1 MSRMQVTLTNLP
13 GVLILEPKLFTDD
26 RGFFTEQFNAKVFA
40 EATGF
45 TGQFVQDNLSRSM
58 RGVVRGLHYQLG
70 QPQSKLVAC
79 LRGEIFDVAVD
90 LRRGSPHF
98 GCWTGFVLSERNR
111 QQAWIP
117 PGFGH
122 GFVAISDVA
131 EVFYKVDAFR
141 HAAGERSILWND
153 PEIGI
158 DWPLGLGD
166 ARLSPKDEQAP
177 GLTQAEIFESGRAGA
192 WIDPGLAAT
201 PR

>member
-1 MSRMQVTLTNLP
+1 MQVKATNLP
-13 GVLILEPKLFTDD
+13 GVLILEPTVFADD
-26 RGFFTEQFNAKVFA
+26 RGFFTEQFNARVFA

-45 TGQFVQDNLSRSM
+45 RGTFVQDNLSRSL

-79 LRGEIFDVAVD
+79 ARGEIFDVAVD

-98 GCWTGFVLSERNR
+98 GQWTGFVLSEANR

-122 GFVAISDVA
+122 GFVALSDVA

-141 HAAGERSILWND
+141 HAPGERSILWND

-158 DWPLGLGD
+158 DWPLLSSD
-166 ARLSPKDEQAP
+166 ARLSPKDVQAP
-177 GLTQAEIFESGRAGA
+177 GLSQAEIFEFGA
-192 WIDPGLAAT
+192 VGFSNDGP
-201 PR
+201 

>member
-1 MSRMQVTLTNLP
+1 MIGMQVTPTNLP
-13 GVLILEPKLFTDD
+13 GVLILEPRLFADD
-26 RGFFTEQFNAKVFA
+26 RGFFTEQFNATVFA

-45 TGQFVQDNLSRSM
+45 TGQFVQDNLSRSI
-58 RGVVRGLHYQLG
+58 RGVVRGLHYQLER
-70 QPQSKLVAC
+70 PQSKLVTC

-98 GCWTGFVLSERNR
+98 GCWTGFVLSESNR

-131 EVFYKVDAFR
+131 EVFYKVDAYR
-141 HAAGERSILWND
+141 HAPGERSIFWND
-153 PEIGI
+153 PRIGI
-158 DWPLGLGD
+158 DWPIAVVD
-166 ARLSPKDEQAP
+166 ALLSPKDEQAP
-177 GLTQAEIFESGRAGA
+177 SLSQAEIFESGAAGA
-192 WIDPGLAAT
+192 WIDADLPST

>member
-1 MSRMQVTLTNLP
+1 MQVKSTNLP
-13 GVLILEPKLFTDD
+13 GVLILEPALFADD
-26 RGFFTEQFNAKVFA
+26 RGFFTEQFNARVFA

-45 TGQFVQDNLSRSM
+45 RGTFVQDNLSRSQ
-58 RGVVRGLHYQLG
+58 RGVLRGLHYQLG

-98 GCWTGFVLSERNR
+98 GQWTGFILSETNR

-122 GFVAISDVA
+122 GFVTLSDVA

-141 HAAGERSILWND
+141 HAPGERSILWND

-158 DWPLGLGD
+158 NWPLAD
-166 ARLSPKDEQAP
+166 TDVRLSPKDEQAP
-177 GLTQAEIFESGRAGA
+177 DLSHAEIFEIDSVGGLGSGSSTNG
-192 WIDPGLAAT
+192 P
-201 PR
+201 

>member
-1 MSRMQVTLTNLP
+1 MQVKATNLP
-13 GVLILEPKLFTDD
+13 GVLILEPTVFADD
-26 RGFFTEQFNAKVFA
+26 RGFFTEQFNARVFA

-45 TGQFVQDNLSRSM
+45 RGTFVQDNLSRSL

-79 LRGEIFDVAVD
+79 SRGEIFDVAVD

-98 GCWTGFVLSERNR
+98 RQWTGFVLSEANR

-122 GFVAISDVA
+122 GFVALSDVA

-141 HAAGERSILWND
+141 HAPGERSILWND

-158 DWPLGLGD
+158 DWPLLSSD
-166 ARLSPKDEQAP
+166 VRLSPKDEQAP
-177 GLTQAEIFESGRAGA
+177 GLSQAEIFEFGA
-192 WIDPGLAAT
+192 VGFSNDGP
-201 PR
+201 

>member
-1 MSRMQVTLTNLP
+1 MQVKPTNLP
-13 GVLILEPKLFTDD
+13 GVLILEPALFADD
-26 RGFFTEQFNAKVFA
+26 RGFFTEHFNARVFA

-45 TGQFVQDNLSRSM
+45 DGTFVQDNLSRSL

-90 LRRGSPHF
+90 LRRDSPHF
-98 GCWTGFVLSERNR
+98 GQWTGFVLSEANR

-122 GFVAISDVA
+122 GFVALSDVA

-141 HAAGERSILWND
+141 HAPGERSILWND
-153 PEIGI
+153 PQIGI
-158 DWPLGLGD
+158 DWPLEGTD

-177 GLTQAEIFESGRAGA
+177 GLSQAEIFEVGSIGSNGS
-192 WIDPGLAAT
+192 
-201 PR
+201 

>member
-1 MSRMQVTLTNLP
+1 MQVKPTNLP
-13 GVLILEPKLFTDD
+13 GVLILEPKLFADD
-26 RGFFTEQFNAKVFA
+26 RGFFTEQFNARVFA

-45 TGQFVQDNLSRSM
+45 QGTFVQDNLSRSL

-90 LRRGSPHF
+90 LRRDSPHF
-98 GCWTGFVLSERNR
+98 GQWTGFVLSEANR

-122 GFVAISDVA
+122 GFVALSDVA

-141 HAAGERSILWND
+141 HAPGERSILWND
-153 PEIGI
+153 PQIGI
-158 DWPLGLGD
+158 DWPLEGTD

-177 GLTQAEIFESGRAGA
+177 GLSQAEIFE
-192 WIDPGLAAT
+192 IDSVGGLVNGSSIDG
-201 PR
+201 P

>member
-1 MSRMQVTLTNLP
+1 MQVKPTNLP
-13 GVLILEPKLFTDD
+13 GVLILEPALFADD

-45 TGQFVQDNLSRSM
+45 DGTFVQDNLSSSL

-98 GCWTGFVLSERNR
+98 GQWTGFILSESNH

-122 GFVAISDVA
+122 GFVALSDVA

-141 HAAGERSILWND
+141 HAPGERSILWND
-153 PEIGI
+153 PQIGI
-158 DWPLGLGD
+158 DWPLKAID
-166 ARLSPKDEQAP
+166 VRLSPKDEQAP
-177 GLTQAEIFESGRAGA
+177 GLSHAEVFEINSVGGLGDGFS
-192 WIDPGLAAT
+192 IDGP
-201 PR
+201 

>member
-1 MSRMQVTLTNLP
+1 MQVKATNLP
-13 GVLILEPKLFTDD
+13 GVLILEPTVFADD
-26 RGFFTEQFNAKVFA
+26 RGFFTEQFNARVFA

-45 TGQFVQDNLSRSM
+45 RGTFVQDNLSRSL

-79 LRGEIFDVAVD
+79 SRGEIFDVAVD

-98 GCWTGFVLSERNR
+98 GQWTGFVLSEANR

-122 GFVAISDVA
+122 GFVALSDVA

-141 HAAGERSILWND
+141 HAPGERSILWND

-158 DWPLGLGD
+158 DWPLLSSD
-166 ARLSPKDEQAP
+166 VRLSPKDEQAP
-177 GLTQAEIFESGRAGA
+177 GLSQAEIFEFGA
-192 WIDPGLAAT
+192 VGFSNDGP
-201 PR
+201 

>member
-1 MSRMQVTLTNLP
+1 MQVKPTNLP
-13 GVLILEPKLFTDD
+13 GVLILEPKLFSDD
-26 RGFFTEQFNAKVFA
+26 RGFFTEQFNARVFA

-45 TGQFVQDNLSRSM
+45 HGTFVQDNLSRSL

-90 LRRGSPHF
+90 LRRDSPHF
-98 GCWTGFVLSERNR
+98 GQWTGFVLSEANR

-117 PGFGH
+117 AGFGH
-122 GFVAISDVA
+122 GFVALSDVA

-141 HAAGERSILWND
+141 HAPGERSILWND
-153 PEIGI
+153 PQIGI
-158 DWPLGLGD
+158 DWPLEGTD

-177 GLTQAEIFESGRAGA
+177 GLSQAEIFE
-192 WIDPGLAAT
+192 IDSVGGLGNGLT
-201 PR
+201 IDGP

>member
-1 MSRMQVTLTNLP
+1 MQVKPTNLP
-13 GVLILEPKLFTDD
+13 GVLILEPALFADD

-45 TGQFVQDNLSRSM
+45 DGTFVQDNLSSSL

-98 GCWTGFVLSERNR
+98 GQWTGFILSESNH

-122 GFVAISDVA
+122 GFVALSDVA
-131 EVFYKVDAFR
+131 EVFYKVDTFR
-141 HAAGERSILWND
+141 HAPGERSILWND
-153 PEIGI
+153 PQIGI
-158 DWPLGLGD
+158 DWPLKAID
-166 ARLSPKDEQAP
+166 VRLSPKDEQAP
-177 GLTQAEIFESGRAGA
+177 GLSHAEVFEINSVGGLGDGFS
-192 WIDPGLAAT
+192 IDGP
-201 PR
+201 

>member
-1 MSRMQVTLTNLP
+1 MQVKPTNLP
-13 GVLILEPKLFTDD
+13 GVLILEPALFADD
-26 RGFFTEQFNAKVFA
+26 RGFFTEQFNARVFA

-45 TGQFVQDNLSRSM
+45 QGAFIQDNLSRSL

-70 QPQSKLVAC
+70 QPQSKLVTC
-79 LRGEIFDVAVD
+79 SRGEIFDVAVD

-98 GCWTGFVLSERNR
+98 GQWTGFVLSEANR

-122 GFVAISDVA
+122 GFVALSDVA

-141 HAAGERSILWND
+141 HASGERSICWND

-158 DWPLGLGD
+158 DWPLAGSD
-166 ARLSPKDEQAP
+166 ARLSPKDEGAP
-177 GLTQAEIFESGRAGA
+177 GLSRAEIFEIGSIGG
-192 WIDPGLAAT
+192 ISINHDGP
-201 PR
+201 

>member
-1 MSRMQVTLTNLP
+1 MQVKPTNLP
-13 GVLILEPKLFTDD
+13 GVLILEPALFADD
-26 RGFFTEQFNAKVFA
+26 RGFFTEQFNARAFA

-45 TGQFVQDNLSRSM
+45 QGAFVQDNLSRSL

-98 GCWTGFVLSERNR
+98 GQWTGFILSEANR

-122 GFVAISDVA
+122 GFIALSDVA

-141 HAAGERSILWND
+141 HAPGERSICWND

-158 DWPLGLGD
+158 NWPLASSD
-166 ARLSPKDEQAP
+166 ARLSPKDEDAP
-177 GLTQAEIFESGRAGA
+177 GLSRAEIFEIGSIGG
-192 WIDPGLAAT
+192 ISIHHDGS
-201 PR
+201 

>member
-1 MSRMQVTLTNLP
+1 MQVKSTNLP
-13 GVLILEPKLFTDD
+13 GVLILEPKLFADD
-26 RGFFTEQFNAKVFA
+26 RGFFTEQFNARVFA

-45 TGQFVQDNLSRSM
+45 QGTFVQDNLSRSL

-90 LRRGSPHF
+90 LRRDSPHF
-98 GCWTGFVLSERNR
+98 GQWTGFVLSEANR

-122 GFVAISDVA
+122 GFVALSDVA

-141 HAAGERSILWND
+141 HAPGERSILWND
-153 PEIGI
+153 PQIGI
-158 DWPLGLGD
+158 DWPLEGTD

-177 GLTQAEIFESGRAGA
+177 GLSQAEIFEVGSIGSNGS
-192 WIDPGLAAT
+192 
-201 PR
+201 

>member
-1 MSRMQVTLTNLP
+1 MQVKPTNLP
-13 GVLILEPKLFTDD
+13 GVLILEPALFADD

-45 TGQFVQDNLSRSM
+45 DGTFVQDNLSSSL

-98 GCWTGFVLSERNR
+98 GQWTGFILSESNH

-117 PGFGH
+117 PGFAH
-122 GFVAISDVA
+122 GFVALSDVA

-141 HAAGERSILWND
+141 HAPGERSILWND
-153 PEIGI
+153 PQIGI
-158 DWPLGLGD
+158 DWPLKAID
-166 ARLSPKDEQAP
+166 VRLSPKDEQAP
-177 GLTQAEIFESGRAGA
+177 GLSHAEVFEINSVGGQGDGFS
-192 WIDPGLAAT
+192 IDGP
-201 PR
+201 

>member
-1 MSRMQVTLTNLP
+1 MQVKSTNLP
-13 GVLILEPKLFTDD
+13 GVLILEPALFADD
-26 RGFFTEQFNAKVFA
+26 RGFFTEQFNARVFA

-45 TGQFVQDNLSRSM
+45 RGTFVQDNLSRSQ
-58 RGVVRGLHYQLG
+58 RGVLRGLHYQLG

-98 GCWTGFVLSERNR
+98 GQWTGFILSETNR

-122 GFVAISDVA
+122 GFVTLSDVA

-141 HAAGERSILWND
+141 HAPGERSILWND

-158 DWPLGLGD
+158 DWPLAD
-166 ARLSPKDEQAP
+166 TDVRLSPKDEQAP
-177 GLTQAEIFESGRAGA
+177 DLSHAEIFEIDSVGGLGSGSSTNG
-192 WIDPGLAAT
+192 P
-201 PR
+201 

>member
-1 MSRMQVTLTNLP
+1 MQVKPTNLP
-13 GVLILEPKLFTDD
+13 GVLTLEPALFADD
-26 RGFFTEQFNAKVFA
+26 RGFFTEQFNARVFA
-40 EATGF
+40 KATGF
-45 TGQFVQDNLSRSM
+45 RGTFVQDNLSRSM
-58 RGVVRGLHYQLG
+58 RGVVRGLHYQLK
-70 QPQSKLVAC
+70 QPQSKLVTC

-98 GCWTGFVLSERNR
+98 GQWTGFILSEANH

-122 GFVAISDVA
+122 GFVALSDVA

-141 HAAGERSILWND
+141 YAPGERSILWND

-158 DWPLGLGD
+158 DWPLAGTE

-177 GLTQAEIFESGRAGA
+177 RLSQAEIFEIGSIGGMGTKFSK
-192 WIDPGLAAT
+192 DGP
-201 PR
+201 

>member
-1 MSRMQVTLTNLP
+1 MQVKATNLP
-13 GVLILEPKLFTDD
+13 GVLILEPTVFADD
-26 RGFFTEQFNAKVFA
+26 RGFFTEQFNARVFA

-45 TGQFVQDNLSRSM
+45 RGTFVQDNLSRSL

-79 LRGEIFDVAVD
+79 SRGEIFDVAVD

-98 GCWTGFVLSERNR
+98 GQWTGFVLSEANR

-122 GFVAISDVA
+122 GFVALSDVA

-141 HAAGERSILWND
+141 HAPGERSILWND

-158 DWPLGLGD
+158 DWPLLSSD

-177 GLTQAEIFESGRAGA
+177 GLSQAEIFEFGA
-192 WIDPGLAAT
+192 VGFSNDGP
-201 PR
+201 

>member
-1 MSRMQVTLTNLP
+1 MQVKSTNLP
-13 GVLILEPKLFTDD
+13 GVLILEPKLFADD
-26 RGFFTEQFNAKVFA
+26 RGFFTEQFNARVFA

-45 TGQFVQDNLSRSM
+45 DGTFVQDNLSRSL

-98 GCWTGFVLSERNR
+98 GQWTGFILSESNH

-122 GFVAISDVA
+122 GFVALSDVA

-141 HAAGERSILWND
+141 HAPGERSILWND
-153 PEIGI
+153 PQIGI
-158 DWPLGLGD
+158 DWPLEGTD

-177 GLTQAEIFESGRAGA
+177 GLSQAEIFEVGSIGSNGS
-192 WIDPGLAAT
+192 
-201 PR
+201 

>member
-1 MSRMQVTLTNLP
+1 MQVKPTNLP
-13 GVLILEPKLFTDD
+13 GVLILEPKLFADD
-26 RGFFTEQFNAKVFA
+26 RGFFTEQFNARVFA

-45 TGQFVQDNLSRSM
+45 QGTFVQDNLSRSL

-90 LRRGSPHF
+90 LRRDSPHF
-98 GCWTGFVLSERNR
+98 GQWTGFVLSEANR

-122 GFVAISDVA
+122 GFVALSDVA

-141 HAAGERSILWND
+141 HVPGERSILWND
-153 PEIGI
+153 PQIGI
-158 DWPLGLGD
+158 DWPLEGTD

-177 GLTQAEIFESGRAGA
+177 SLSQAEIFEVGSIGSNGS
-192 WIDPGLAAT
+192 
-201 PR
+201 

>member
-1 MSRMQVTLTNLP
+1 MQVKATNLP
-13 GVLILEPKLFTDD
+13 GVLILEPTVFADD
-26 RGFFTEQFNAKVFA
+26 RGFFTEQFNARVFA

-45 TGQFVQDNLSRSM
+45 RGTFVQDNLSRSL

-79 LRGEIFDVAVD
+79 SRGEIFDVAVD

-98 GCWTGFVLSERNR
+98 GQWTGFVLSEANR
-111 QQAWIP
+111 RQAWIP

-122 GFVAISDVA
+122 GFVALSDVA

-141 HAAGERSILWND
+141 HAPGERSILWND

-158 DWPLGLGD
+158 DWPLLSSD

-177 GLTQAEIFESGRAGA
+177 GLSQAEVFELGA
-192 WIDPGLAAT
+192 VGFSNDGP
-201 PR
+201 

>member
-1 MSRMQVTLTNLP
+1 MQVKATNLP
-13 GVLILEPKLFTDD
+13 GVLILEPTVFADD
-26 RGFFTEQFNAKVFA
+26 RGFFTEQFNARVFA

-45 TGQFVQDNLSRSM
+45 RGTFVQDNLSRSL

-79 LRGEIFDVAVD
+79 ARGEIFDVAVD

-98 GCWTGFVLSERNR
+98 GQWTGFVLSEANR

-122 GFVAISDVA
+122 GFVALSDVA

-141 HAAGERSILWND
+141 HAPGERSILWND

-158 DWPLGLGD
+158 DWPLLSSD

-177 GLTQAEIFESGRAGA
+177 GLSQAEIFEFGA
-192 WIDPGLAAT
+192 VGFSNDGP
-201 PR
+201 

>member
-1 MSRMQVTLTNLP
+1 MQVKATNLP
-13 GVLILEPKLFTDD
+13 GVLILEPTVFADD
-26 RGFFTEQFNAKVFA
+26 RGFFTEQFNARVFA

-45 TGQFVQDNLSRSM
+45 RGTFVQDNLSRSL

-79 LRGEIFDVAVD
+79 SRGEIFDVAVD

-98 GCWTGFVLSERNR
+98 GQWTGFVLSEANR
-111 QQAWIP
+111 QQDWIP

-122 GFVAISDVA
+122 GFVALSDVA
-131 EVFYKVDAFR
+131 EVVYKVDAFR
-141 HAAGERSILWND
+141 HAPGERSILWND

-158 DWPLGLGD
+158 DWPLLSSD

-177 GLTQAEIFESGRAGA
+177 GLSQAEIFEFGA
-192 WIDPGLAAT
+192 VGFSNDGP
-201 PR
+201 

>member
-1 MSRMQVTLTNLP
+1 MQVKATNLP
-13 GVLILEPKLFTDD
+13 GVLILEPTVFADD
-26 RGFFTEQFNAKVFA
+26 RGFFTEQFNARVFA

-45 TGQFVQDNLSRSM
+45 RGTFVQDNLSRSL

-79 LRGEIFDVAVD
+79 SRGEIFDVAVD

-98 GCWTGFVLSERNR
+98 GQWTGFVLSEANR

-122 GFVAISDVA
+122 GFVALSDVA
-131 EVFYKVDAFR
+131 EVVYKVDAFR
-141 HAAGERSILWND
+141 HAPGERSILWND

-158 DWPLGLGD
+158 DWPLLSSD

-177 GLTQAEIFESGRAGA
+177 GLSQAEIFEFGA
-192 WIDPGLAAT
+192 VGFSNDGP
-201 PR
+201 

>member
-1 MSRMQVTLTNLP
+1 MQVKPTNLP
-13 GVLILEPKLFTDD
+13 GVLILEPALFADD
-26 RGFFTEQFNAKVFA
+26 RGFFTEQFNARVFA

-45 TGQFVQDNLSRSM
+45 DGTFVQDNLSRSL

-70 QPQSKLVAC
+70 QPQSKLVTC

-98 GCWTGFVLSERNR
+98 GQWTGFILSESNH

-122 GFVAISDVA
+122 GFVALSDIA

-141 HAAGERSILWND
+141 HAPGERSISWND
-153 PEIGI
+153 PQIGI
-158 DWPLGLGD
+158 DWPLEGKD
-166 ARLSPKDEQAP
+166 VRLSPKDEQAP
-177 GLTQAEIFESGRAGA
+177 GLSQAEIFEIGSIGSN
-192 WIDPGLAAT
+192 DP
-201 PR
+201 

>member
-1 MSRMQVTLTNLP
+1 MQVKATNLP
-13 GVLILEPKLFTDD
+13 GVLILEPALFADD
-26 RGFFTEQFNAKVFA
+26 RGFFTEQFNARVFA

-45 TGQFVQDNLSRSM
+45 RGTFVQDNLSRSL

-79 LRGEIFDVAVD
+79 SRGEIFDVAVD

-98 GCWTGFVLSERNR
+98 GQWTGFILSEANR

-122 GFVAISDVA
+122 GFIALSDVA

-141 HAAGERSILWND
+141 HAPGERSICWND

-158 DWPLGLGD
+158 DWPLASSD
-166 ARLSPKDEQAP
+166 ARLSPKDEDAP
-177 GLTQAEIFESGRAGA
+177 GLSQAEIFEIGSIGG
-192 WIDPGLAAT
+192 ISINHDGP
-201 PR
+201 

>member
-1 MSRMQVTLTNLP
+1 MQVKSTNLP
-13 GVLILEPKLFTDD
+13 GVLILEPKLFADD
-26 RGFFTEQFNAKVFA
+26 RGFFTEQFNARVFA

-45 TGQFVQDNLSRSM
+45 QGTFVQDNLSRSL

-90 LRRGSPHF
+90 LRRDSPHF
-98 GCWTGFVLSERNR
+98 GQWTGFVLSEANR

-122 GFVAISDVA
+122 GFVAVSDVA

-141 HAAGERSILWND
+141 HAPGERSILWND
-153 PEIGI
+153 PQIGI
-158 DWPLGLGD
+158 DWPLEGTD

-177 GLTQAEIFESGRAGA
+177 GLSQAEIFEVGSIGSNGS
-192 WIDPGLAAT
+192 
-201 PR
+201 

>member
-1 MSRMQVTLTNLP
+1 MQVKPTNLP
-13 GVLILEPKLFTDD
+13 GVLILEPALFADD
-26 RGFFTEQFNAKVFA
+26 RGFFTEQFNARVFA
-40 EATGF
+40 EATSFRG
-45 TGQFVQDNLSRSM
+45 TFVQDNLSRSL

-70 QPQSKLVAC
+70 QPQSKLVTC
-79 LRGEIFDVAVD
+79 SRGEIFDVAVD

-98 GCWTGFVLSERNR
+98 GQWTGFVLSEANR

-122 GFVAISDVA
+122 GFVALSDVA

-141 HAAGERSILWND
+141 HAPGERSICWND

-158 DWPLGLGD
+158 DWPLASSE

-177 GLTQAEIFESGRAGA
+177 RLSQAEIFEIGSVGG
-192 WIDPGLAAT
+192 ISINHDGP
-201 PR
+201 

>member
-1 MSRMQVTLTNLP
+1 MQVKPTNLP
-13 GVLILEPKLFTDD
+13 GVLILEPALFADD
-26 RGFFTEQFNAKVFA
+26 RGFFTEQFNARVFA

-45 TGQFVQDNLSRSM
+45 HGTFVQDNLSRSQ
-58 RGVVRGLHYQLG
+58 RGVLRGLHYQLG

-98 GCWTGFVLSERNR
+98 GQWTGFILSETNH

-122 GFVAISDVA
+122 GFVTLSDVA

-141 HAAGERSILWND
+141 HAPGERSILWND

-158 DWPLGLGD
+158 DWPLKAID
-166 ARLSPKDEQAP
+166 VRLSPKDEQAP
-177 GLTQAEIFESGRAGA
+177 GLSHAEIFE
-192 WIDPGLAAT
+192 IDSVGGLGNRVSIDV
-201 PR
+201 P